1 MAMDFKKNASRFAEE
16 LQKKMTNSSDDSVST
31 GVRNMLSVDGL
42 ETQIQYIPIDQIDT
56 FKNHPFHVRD
66 DAEMEQLV
74 ESIKRDAGVLTPVTV
89 RKKDDGRYEMISG
102 HRRKH
107 ACELAGLTEIPAIV
121 VQLSDAEAVIR
132 MVDAN
137 LQREKILPSEK
148 AFAYKMKMDALRR
161 QGQRSD
167 LTSHQVGEKLSTAS
181 KIGSNAGD
189 SQSQV
194 LRYIR
199 LTYLISPLLD
209 MVDEKRLPFMT
220 GVTLSYLS
228 EIEQTA
234 LLEVME
240 NESVTPSLQQAEELK
255 KRSKEIGL
263 HGRSIQEI
271 LFPERFTIPDKR
283 HAEREADAARREQLE
298 AELEAREARV
308 TEQVRMDLA
317 QLQRDDPNEEPL
329 VIATGKQ
336 PGDVST
342 DNALRVFFQAAEETH
357 GALMDQGNAERTA
370 KAVCKRLD
378 SLQDWF
384 EANTDKDTL
393 DRFLDTVTDLEELL
407 NAQGLLK

>member
-1 MAMDFKKNASRFAEE
+1 MTAKFGEKVASGLR
-16 LQKKMTNSSDDSVST
+16 SVLNDASK
-31 GVRNMLSVDGL
+31 
-42 ETQIQYIPIDQIDT
+42 EIQDEGRSRKIIYIPIDQIDK

-74 ESIKRDAGVLTPVTV
+74 ESIKRDAGVLTPTNV
-89 RKKDDGRYEMISG
+89 RKKDDGRYEMVSG

-121 VQLSDAEAVIR
+121 EQLSDAEAVIR

-167 LTSHQVGEKLSTAS
+167 LTSGQVVPKLGENRT
-181 KIGSNAGD
+181 GD
-189 SQSQV
+189 EVGKNEKESYKTVQ
-194 LRYIR
+194 RYIR

-283 HAEREADAARREQLE
+283 YAEREADAARREQLE

-342 DNALRVFFQAAEETH
+342 DNALQVFFQAAEETH
-357 GALMDQGNAERTA
+357 GALMDHGNAERTA

-384 EANTDKDTL
+384 EANADKDTL

>member
-1 MAMDFKKNASRFAEE
+1 MAAKFGGKISENLRSVFNEAS
-16 LQKKMTNSSDDSVST
+16 N
-31 GVRNMLSVDGL
+31 GVQDEGRAAK
-42 ETQIQYIPIDQIDT
+42 IRYIPIDQIDT

-66 DAEMEQLV
+66 DAEMEQLA
-74 ESIKRDAGVLTPVTV
+74 ESIKRDAGVLTPATV
-89 RKKDDGRYEMISG
+89 RQKDDGRYEMISG

-107 ACELAGLTEIPAIV
+107 ACELAGLTEIPALV

-137 LQREKILPSEK
+137 LQREEILPSEK

-167 LTSHQVGEKLSTAS
+167 LTSGQVVPKLGENRT
-181 KIGSNAGD
+181 GD
-189 SQSQV
+189 EVGKNEKESYKTVQ
-194 LRYIR
+194 RYIR

-342 DNALRVFFQAAEETH
+342 DNALQVFFQAAEETQ
-357 GALMDQGNAERTA
+357 GALMDHGNAERTA

-384 EANTDKDTL
+384 EANADKDTL